1 MFICLFVTLSAFL
14 FSFSFY
20 PFHLFAICPYF
31 HGMPSRLPSIQHQ
44 KKRKHAPTFR
54 SVASRLKDLSQL
66 DLNDD
71 FRLVLDLVE
80 RQGQSVFIT
89 GKAGTGKSTL
99 LHYLRGTTTKST
111 AVLAPTGVAALNVG
125 GQTIHSFFHFPPTL
139 IDPNSIRRRNNT
151 KLYESLQLL
160 IIDEVSM
167 VRADVMDGIDRA
179 LRIQRNN
186 MSTPFGGVQVVLCG
200 DLFQLPPIVR
210 DGEMKSFFDEEYGGP
225 YFFFAKVFRELQP
238 SSVELTTIYRQR
250 DDNFI
255 HVLNKIREHDL
266 DAELFTLLNRRVL
279 RGDEGQLA
287 SDFITLSA
295 TNEAA
300 FRKNSSRLLRLNS
313 KAFTYPADITGTFEP
328 STYPTEA
335 TLELKRGAQVMLLKN
350 DHEKRWVNGTI
361 GHIHSLDNK
370 KVKVTVNGA
379 TYTIE
384 PETWENIHY
393 RFNRETNHL
402 EEEVIGSFTQYPLR
416 LAWAITIHKS
426 QGQTF
431 DQVLIDLG
439 RGAFAHGQTYVALS
453 RCTSL
458 AGILFNRP
466 VTPRDI
472 LFDERVY
479 GYTQVFPPARRG
491 VTTAV

>member
-1 MFICLFVTLSAFL
+1 
-14 FSFSFY
+14 
-20 PFHLFAICPYF
+20 
-31 HGMPSRLPSIQHQ
+31 MPNQPR
-44 KKRKHAPTFR
+44 KRPPAFR
-54 SVASRLKDLSQL
+54 SVGSRVKDLSQL
-66 DLNDD
+66 DLNDE

-151 KLYESLQLL
+151 KIYESLQML

-179 LRIQRNN
+179 LRVQRNK
-186 MSTPFGGVQVVLCG
+186 MTAPFGGVQVVLCG

-210 DGEMKSFFDEEYGGP
+210 DGEMKAFFDEQYGGP
-225 YFFFAKVFRELQP
+225 YFFFAKVFHELQP

-250 DDNFI
+250 DNNFI
-255 HVLNKIREHDL
+255 HVLNKIREHEL
-266 DAELFTLLNRRVL
+266 DAELFSLLNTRVL
-279 RGDEGQLA
+279 RDEEQLD
-287 SDFITLSA
+287 STFITLSA

-300 FRKNSSRLLRLNS
+300 FRKNYSRLLQINS
-313 KAFTYPADITGTFEP
+313 KTFAYPAEITGTFEP

-335 TLELKRGAQVMLLKN
+335 TLELKRGAQVMMLKN
-350 DHEKRWVNGTI
+350 DQEKRWVNGTI
-361 GHIHSLDNK
+361 GHIHSLDDK
-370 KVKVTVNGA
+370 KVKVSVGGT
-379 TYTIE
+379 TYTVE
-384 PETWENIHY
+384 PETWENIQY
-393 RFNRETNHL
+393 RYNRENNQI

-431 DQVLIDLG
+431 DKVLIDLG

-458 AGILFNRP
+458 EGILFNRP

-479 GYTQVFPPARRG
+479 GYTQVFPPVRKIPIAK
-491 VTTAV
+491 V